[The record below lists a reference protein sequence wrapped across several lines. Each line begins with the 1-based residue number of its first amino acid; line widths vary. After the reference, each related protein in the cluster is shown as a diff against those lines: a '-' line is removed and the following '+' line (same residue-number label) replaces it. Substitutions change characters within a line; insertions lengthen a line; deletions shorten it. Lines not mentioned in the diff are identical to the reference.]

1 MAGEDTE
8 SLAEGSQRGRGKG
21 DSHHPHSRVLEME
34 SDLPVPGWAK
44 RAPGLARAISLLLP
58 PQGLL
63 PCSVAPSLRAGGWR
77 AQGQPEEAGE
87 TCPSLPGRGGGLL
100 SFGPLVPQN
109 GLPGDT
115 QGTNVPNKLRRKA
128 KRRRLTGKES
138 ACHAGDQVRS
148 LGQEDPLE
156 EGVATHSS
164 LLAWRIPWTEETG
177 GLQPTGLQRV
187 GHD

>member
-1 MAGEDTE
+1 MGKAGPGAGTRHLSPPPSSGTATLQCRPLLE
-8 SLAEGSQRGRGKG
+8 S
-21 DSHHPHSRVLEME
+21 
-34 SDLPVPGWAK
+34 W
-44 RAPGLARAISLLLP
+44 GLA
-58 PQGLL
+58 
-63 PCSVAPSLRAGGWR
+63 
-77 AQGQPEEAGE
+77 AQGQPEKAGE

-128 KRRRLTGKES
+128 KRRRLSGKES
-138 ACHAGDQVRS
+138 ACPAGDQVRP
-148 LGQEDPLE
+148 LGQEEPLE
-156 EGVATHSS
+156 EGVATPSS
-164 LLAWRIPWTEETG
+164 ILAWRLPWTEETG